1 MPSYFFIISQT
12 LPYLNHKLLI
22 KKNDCKFK
30 LVICAHIKFVI
41 MTSYNSLSN
50 KSRNLFSGRFSVF
63 FSVLCLYVFLSFI
76 IRLVFLIWSSS
87 NADFNL
93 LHILRAFIT
102 GFLYDLTIGLSF
114 LTIYSIYLLILP
126 KKLIGSVF
134 DKVFTYFY
142 LTIIF
147 IIIYFSLLAEIPFWD
162 EFGVRFNFI
171 AVDYLIY
178 TYEVIENINQSYPL
192 PLIIAILLGLVSRS
206 LTKPTI

>member
-1 MPSYFFIISQT
+1 
-12 LPYLNHKLLI
+12 
-22 KKNDCKFK
+22 
-30 LVICAHIKFVI
+30 
-41 MTSYNSLSN
+41 MTSYNSWSN
-50 KSRNLFSGRFSVF
+50 KLRNLFSGRFSVF
-63 FSVLCLYVFLSFI
+63 FSVLCLYIFLSFI
-76 IRLVFLIWSSS
+76 IRIVFLIWSSS

-178 TYEVIENINQSYPL
+178 TYEVIENINQSYP
-192 PLIIAILLGLVSRS
+192 
-206 LTKPTI
+206 

>member
-1 MPSYFFIISQT
+1 M
-12 LPYLNHKLLI
+12 
-22 KKNDCKFK
+22 
-30 LVICAHIKFVI
+30 
-41 MTSYNSLSN
+41 
-50 KSRNLFSGRFSVF
+50 
-63 FSVLCLYVFLSFI
+63 
-76 IRLVFLIWSSS
+76 
-87 NADFNL
+87 
-93 LHILRAFIT
+93 
-102 GFLYDLTIGLSF
+102 
-114 LTIYSIYLLILP
+114 ILP

-192 PLIIAILLGLVSRS
+192 PLIIAILLGLVIGTFILLKKLNAFRS
-206 LTKPTI
+206 TFTSQISFVKRDFYAIPILIVAKILGVTMKNKLADFSNNLVINEIGKNGAFSFLSAFQSNELDYQTFYPTL

>member
-1 MPSYFFIISQT
+1 MLLWKKNCPHFITVMVHRIRLFIEVVLAALLFSQT
-12 LPYLNHKLLI
+12 HPHLYHNLFIN
-22 KKNDCKFK
+22 KNDCKFK
-30 LVICAHIKFVI
+30 LVICAHINFVL
-41 MTSYNSLSN
+41 MTSYNSWSN
-50 KSRNLFSGRFSVF
+50 KLRNLFSGRFSVF
-63 FSVLCLYVFLSFI
+63 LSVLCLYIFLSFI
-76 IRLVFLIWSSS
+76 IRIVFLIWSSS

-147 IIIYFSLLAEIPFWD
+147 IIIYFSLLAEIL
-162 EFGVRFNFI
+162 FGMSSAF
-171 AVDYLIY
+171 DLI
-178 TYEVIENINQSYPL
+178 L
-192 PLIIAILLGLVSRS
+192 
-206 LTKPTI
+206 

>member
-1 MPSYFFIISQT
+1 
-12 LPYLNHKLLI
+12 
-22 KKNDCKFK
+22 
-30 LVICAHIKFVI
+30 
-41 MTSYNSLSN
+41 MTSYNSWSN
-50 KSRNLFSGRFSVF
+50 KLRNLFSGRFSVF
-63 FSVLCLYVFLSFI
+63 FSVLWLYIFLSFI
-76 IRLVFLIWSSS
+76 IRIVFLIWSSS

-147 IIIYFSLLAEIPFWD
+147 IIIYFSLLAEIL
-162 EFGVRFNFI
+162 FGMSSAF
-171 AVDYLIY
+171 DLI
-178 TYEVIENINQSYPL
+178 L
-192 PLIIAILLGLVSRS
+192 
-206 LTKPTI
+206 

>member
-1 MPSYFFIISQT
+1 
-12 LPYLNHKLLI
+12 
-22 KKNDCKFK
+22 
-30 LVICAHIKFVI
+30 
-41 MTSYNSLSN
+41 MTSYNSWNN
-50 KSRNLFSGRFSVF
+50 KLRNLFSGRFSVF
-63 FSVLCLYVFLSFI
+63 FSVLCLYIFLSFI
-76 IRLVFLIWSSS
+76 IRIVFLIWSSR

-147 IIIYFSLLAEIPFWD
+147 IIIYFSLLAEIL
-162 EFGVRFNFI
+162 FGMNLVF
-171 AVDYLIY
+171 DLI
-178 TYEVIENINQSYPL
+178 L
-192 PLIIAILLGLVSRS
+192 
-206 LTKPTI
+206 

>member
-1 MPSYFFIISQT
+1 
-12 LPYLNHKLLI
+12 
-22 KKNDCKFK
+22 
-30 LVICAHIKFVI
+30 
-41 MTSYNSLSN
+41 MTSYNSWSN
-50 KSRNLFSGRFSVF
+50 KLRNLFSGRFSVF
-63 FSVLCLYVFLSFI
+63 FSVLCLYIFLSFI
-76 IRLVFLIWSSS
+76 IRTVFLIWSSS

-147 IIIYFSLLAEIPFWD
+147 IIIYFSLLAEIL
-162 EFGVRFNFI
+162 FGMNLVF
-171 AVDYLIY
+171 DLI
-178 TYEVIENINQSYPL
+178 L
-192 PLIIAILLGLVSRS
+192 
-206 LTKPTI
+206 